1 MGSRSKRLLVA
12 TSVTIGAVMVSATAA
27 AHVTIDTYG
36 DVSKGG
42 FGKLGFSVP
51 NERDDAGT
59 VALEV
64 QMPRDRPLVFVSVQP
79 KPGWKV
85 ETSTRTLSEPVE
97 AFGASYDTVVDSI
110 TWTADEGVRIGPGQ
124 FDIFWV
130 SVGPLPDDVD
140 ALGFPA
146 VQTYD
151 SGEEVRWIEATPP
164 GGEEPE
170 HPSPTVALASSG
182 EAGGE
187 NDDSNDS
194 SLSIVALVVGGLG
207 LLVAGAALVTGR
219 RRAHEPQPAA

>member
-12 TSVTIGAVMVSATAA
+12 TSVAVGAVMVSAPAG

-36 DVSKGG
+36 EVSKGG

-59 VALEV
+59 VGLEV

-79 KPGWKV
+79 KPGWTV
-85 ETSTRTLSEPVE
+85 ETSTRTLTEPVE
-97 AFGASYDTVVDSI
+97 AFGASYDNVVDTI
-110 TWTADEGVRIGPGQ
+110 TWTAEEGVRIEPGQ
-124 FDIFWV
+124 FDMFWV

-140 ALGFPA
+140 VLGFPA

-151 SGEEVRWIEATPP
+151 SGEQVRWIEAAPA

-170 HPSPTVALASSG
+170 HPSPTVVLATGG

-187 NDDSNDS
+187 DDDSDGS
-194 SLSIVALVVGGLG
+194 TLSIVALVVGGLG
-207 LLVAGAALVTGR
+207 VVVGGAALAGGR
-219 RRAHEPQPAA
+219 RARAAQPA